1 MMFFK
6 QGRHHTWTDSSL
18 EVLVQTL
25 SLSCLARML
34 TTTPQIS
41 SPSVKCSPI
50 HAMSC
55 TSASLLSGA
64 RQQFKQPFEQ

>member
-1 MMFFK
+1 MMFFV
-6 QGRHHTWTDSSL
+6 QGLRATWTDSSL

-41 SPSVKCSPI
+41 SPSVKCSPM

-55 TSASLLSGA
+55 MTASLL
-64 RQQFKQPFEQ
+64 R